1 MNEEGRNLWQY
12 ELNLSEY
19 DKQLIKFHIWEL
31 KDIDITYLFQSYNCA
46 DLTHELLALASPH
59 AVRDELIVTPLD
71 VVKVSKQSGLI
82 KNQQV
87 LLSPEWENR
96 MFLEEMNK
104 KAIKSLQKFLQ
115 DKAPLDVSAFEMQED
130 ILKGQE
136 YLKFLHSIGKTEQE
150 YINTFNNIMFSSDVK
165 NNQLDITNYKNPLK
179 TPDDSMAGIDWAQ
192 ENAQRSLDVSF
203 VPASHY
209 LHGDNRQ
216 YHSESELLIGEVNL
230 RISLKTG
237 AIKLQKL
244 TLYSMLSLL
253 SDTEFDSHWSKQVF
267 MGYKREL
274 SENGKDTG
282 VFETSFGLGKS
293 FSIHEDILVYA
304 LLNIGAGLGADKIY
318 PTLTPQIGAV
328 VNLVQDSKLTLRHE
342 FTAGRYN
349 DMSWGERSSLI
360 FSWYGASDLNLSI
373 KTEYREYGKGNELA
387 TVAGVSFLF

>member
-1 MNEEGRNLWQY
+1 
-12 ELNLSEY
+12 
-19 DKQLIKFHIWEL
+19 
-31 KDIDITYLFQSYNCA
+31 
-46 DLTHELLALASPH
+46 
-59 AVRDELIVTPLD
+59 
-71 VVKVSKQSGLI
+71 
-82 KNQQV
+82 
-87 LLSPEWENR
+87 
-96 MFLEEMNK
+96 
-104 KAIKSLQKFLQ
+104 
-115 DKAPLDVSAFEMQED
+115 
-130 ILKGQE
+130 
-136 YLKFLHSIGKTEQE
+136 
-150 YINTFNNIMFSSDVK
+150 
-165 NNQLDITNYKNPLK
+165 
-179 TPDDSMAGIDWAQ
+179 MAGIDWVE

-282 VFETSFGLGKS
+282 VLETSFGLGKS

-349 DMSWGERSSLI
+349 DMSWEERSSLI